1 MDWEAIGAIGE
12 LTAAIAVVISIL
24 YLAIQISSNTNAL
37 KAQAGFDATH
47 SWAEFNAELGGRS
60 DEELSLTIRS
70 LTSGADEFSEI
81 EYFRLAV
88 IMRSLFQRLEGQYFL
103 YKYGYLEDDL
113 WLNRSAW
120 CAGVIQTPFYARWW
134 ETEKAQRTYSAV
146 FIQALENTRGTE
158 SVRNA
163 LLGGTEDN

>member
-60 DEELSLTIRS
+60 DEELSLTTRS

-88 IMRSLFQRLEGQYFL
+88 IMNS
-103 YKYGYLEDDL
+103 
-113 WLNRSAW
+113 S
-120 CAGVIQTPFYARWW
+120 
-134 ETEKAQRTYSAV
+134 
-146 FIQALENTRGTE
+146 
-158 SVRNA
+158 
-163 LLGGTEDN
+163 GGI